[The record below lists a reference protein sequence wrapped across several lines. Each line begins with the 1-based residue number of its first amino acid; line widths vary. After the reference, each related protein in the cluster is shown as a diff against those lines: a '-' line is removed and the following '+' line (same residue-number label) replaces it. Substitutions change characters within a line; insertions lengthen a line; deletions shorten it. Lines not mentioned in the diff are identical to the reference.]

1 MSLST
6 SAPSLILRL
15 SEREVLGPVPFAAHF
30 ERPDLPLEVDMG
42 CGKGRFLLAR
52 AAANPGVNF
61 LGVDRLLGRL
71 RKIERKARR
80 AGLRNVRLLRFD
92 AYYAAT
98 YLIPAASVAAYYVFF
113 PDPWPKV
120 RHHRHRLFNEPFMDA
135 LHRTLAPGGR
145 MHAATDHMP
154 YFEEIARILLADA
167 RFSLEPAL
175 LPSDEERT
183 DFERLF
189 HGVRPIGRC
198 SVRLRDSV

>member
-1 MSLST
+1 MSLPPD
-6 SAPSLILRL
+6 APSLILRL
-15 SEREVLGPVPFAAHF
+15 SEREVLGPVRFGSYF
-30 ERPDLPLEVDMG
+30 ERPDRPMEVDMG

-52 AAANPGVNF
+52 AAAHPEVNF

-80 AGLRNVRLLRFD
+80 AGLANVRLLRFD

-135 LHRTLAPGGR
+135 LARTLVPGGAV
-145 MHAATDHMP
+145 HAATDHMP
-154 YFEEIARILLADA
+154 YFHEIARILTSDP
-167 RFSLEPAL
+167 RFAPEPAL
-175 LPSDEERT
+175 LPSDDERT

-198 SVRLRDSV
+198 SVRLR